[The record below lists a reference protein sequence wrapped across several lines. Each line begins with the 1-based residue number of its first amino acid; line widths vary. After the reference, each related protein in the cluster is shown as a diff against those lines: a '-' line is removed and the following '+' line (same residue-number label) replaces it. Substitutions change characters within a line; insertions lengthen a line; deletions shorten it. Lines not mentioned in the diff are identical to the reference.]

1 MKQLIAICV
10 LWLTVSDAVAQPS
23 RTDTLTITITQ
34 AKQLLVKQNLALI
47 ANQYAVDI
55 ADAELI
61 QARLWSNPNFVWNQD
76 LYSNEQNSYF
86 NMDNQRLVQVEQLF
100 SISGKHT
107 NTVKL
112 AKLGVE
118 QSKLQVQ
125 DVLRSLFY
133 DLGTHFFNLKA
144 AQQKQALYESTVRR
158 YNQLIQSAEE
168 RLRIGAMAPNEV
180 LRLKSEQIAV
190 RAEAIQNKNEVLNEL
205 SAVRILLNV
214 NEKVYVKALREN
226 PQIAIPNSLSLLID
240 DALEN
245 RPDYL
250 INRNQVK
257 LESRNLQ
264 LQRSIAVPD
273 FNIAYQPHDK
283 GSNYV
288 RPYQGV
294 NLEFNIPVFN
304 RNQGNIKMAK
314 SKIAQAEIN
323 SYLSENTVRNDVASA
338 YDQFLNS
345 KSGFEEYTEEFLK
358 QTEDLNINANEN
370 YQKKNINILEFIDL
384 QRIYIINK
392 TQYIDLRNTYLKAIN
407 QLRFSVGKE
416 LTN

>member
-1 MKQLIAICV
+1 MKQLIAIGV
-10 LWLTVSDAVAQPS
+10 LWLTICDAWAQQPT
-23 RTDTLTITITQ
+23 TDTLTITITQ

-47 ANQYAVDI
+47 ANRYSVDI

-61 QARLWSNPNFVWNQD
+61 QAKLWINPNFVWNQD
-76 LYSNEQNSYF
+76 LYSNEQDRYF
-86 NMDNQRLVQVEQLF
+86 NVDNQRLVQVEQLF

-118 QSKLQVQ
+118 LSKLQVQ

-144 AQQKQALYESTVRR
+144 AQQKQALYESTLSR

-205 SAVRILLNV
+205 SAVRILLNI
-214 NEKVYVKALREN
+214 NEKVYVKAQREN
-226 PQIAIPNSLSLLID
+226 PTTAIPNSLNLLID
-240 DALEN
+240 QALEN
-245 RPDYL
+245 RADYL
-250 INRNQVK
+250 INRKQVK
-257 LESRNLQ
+257 VEDTNLK

-273 FNIAYQPHDK
+273 FTIAYQPHDK

-314 SKIAQAEIN
+314 SKIAQAEVN
-323 SYLSENTVRNDVASA
+323 AYFSENTVRNDVASA
-338 YDQFLNS
+338 YEQFVNS

-407 QLRFSVGKE
+407 QLYFSVGKE

>member
-10 LWLTVSDAVAQPS
+10 LWLTIF
-23 RTDTLTITITQ
+23 DTLAQQSKSDTLKITITQ
-34 AKQLLVKQNLALI
+34 AKQLLIKQNLALI
-47 ANQYAVDI
+47 ANRYAIDI

-61 QARLWSNPNFVWNQD
+61 QAKLWSNPNFVWNQD
-76 LYSNEQNSYF
+76 LYSNEQNRYF
-86 NMDNQRLVQVEQLF
+86 NIDNQRLVQVEQLF

-112 AKLGVE
+112 AKLSVE

-133 DLGTHFFNLKA
+133 DLGNHFFNLKA
-144 AQQKQALYESTVRR
+144 AQQKHALLESTVGR

-168 RLRIGAMAPNEV
+168 RLRVGAMAPNEV

-190 RAEAIQNKNEVLNEL
+190 RTEAIQNKNEILNEL
-205 SAVRILLNV
+205 SAVRILLNL
-214 NEKVYVKALREN
+214 NEQVYVKALREN
-226 PQIAIPNSLSLLID
+226 IEIIPNTLSGLID
-240 DALEN
+240 QALGS
-245 RPDYL
+245 RADYL
-250 INRNQVK
+250 ISRNQIKFENRNLK
-257 LESRNLQ
+257 LQQSF
-264 LQRSIAVPD
+264 AVPD
-273 FNIAYQPHDK
+273 FTIAYQPHDK

-304 RNQGNIKMAK
+304 RNQGNIKMAR
-314 SKIAQAEIN
+314 SKIAQAEAN
-323 SYLSENTVRNDVASA
+323 FSLSENTVRNEVSSS
-338 YDQFLNS
+338 YDQFVNS
-345 KSGFEEYTEEFLK
+345 KNGYEEYTEEFLK
-358 QTEDLNINANEN
+358 QTEELNINANEN

-392 TQYIDLRNTYLKAIN
+392 TQYIELRNTYLRAIN
-407 QLRFSVGKE
+407 QLQFSIGKE
-416 LTN
+416 LNK